1 MEKRRELVPKP
12 HRSCTP
18 RLFSRDMSDS
28 TPLSLISNPLL
39 SELNLD
45 RSSNGIQAYLIG
57 LSSYLPEKIL
67 TNGELE
73 QIVNTSDE
81 WIKTRTGIA
90 QRHIAQTD
98 ESTSDMAIIAAKSC
112 LSSAGLAPCDVQLI
126 IVATMTPDYPCPST
140 AGIVADALGCT
151 RAGCFDLQA
160 ACSGFIYSLATAKAF
175 VASGAFDHV
184 MVICSEKM
192 SSVID
197 YSDRNTCVLFGDGA
211 VACLVTNS
219 KGGWRLLKSDLG
231 SDGSGAVHL
240 RIPSG
245 GAREPTS
252 KTTFADRRHF
262 LKMNGKEVYK
272 QAIRRM
278 QQVCKSCLIANGLE
292 LAQIDWLIFHQANA
306 RIIDAL
312 VEKLGIDRSKLVS
325 NLERVGNT
333 SAASIPLLLGEIELR
348 VQKGEYALLSSFG
361 AGFSWAAAILQ
372 RAEADDPKI

>member
-1 MEKRRELVPKP
+1 
-12 HRSCTP
+12 
-18 RLFSRDMSDS
+18 MSDS
-28 TPLSLISNPLL
+28 LPFPRISNHLF
-39 SELNLD
+39 SEQNLD
-45 RSSNGIQAYLIG
+45 RTANGIQSYLIG

-67 TNGELE
+67 TNGHFE

-90 QRHIAQTD
+90 QRHIARKD
-98 ESTSDMAIIAAKSC
+98 ESTADMAMIAAKSC
-112 LSSAGLAPCDVQLI
+112 LFSAGLAPCDVQLI

-175 VASGAFDHV
+175 VSSGAFDHV
-184 MVICSEKM
+184 LVICSEKM

-211 VACLVTNS
+211 AACLVTSS

-231 SDGSGAVHL
+231 SDGSGAQHL
-240 RIPSG
+240 KIPSG
-245 GAREPTS
+245 GAKEPTS
-252 KTTFADRRHF
+252 QTTFADKRHF

-272 QAIRRM
+272 HAIRRM

-292 LAQIDWLIFHQANA
+292 LKQIDWLIFHQANA

-312 VEKLGIDRSKLVS
+312 VEKLGINRSKLVS

-333 SAASIPLLLGEIELR
+333 SAASIPLLLGEIEPTAR
-348 VQKGEYALLSSFG
+348 TGDFALLSSFG

-372 RAEADDPKI
+372 RVEADDLKS